1 MVSKLCCGFKKLLES
16 SHSSNFDE
24 GYPRREEYANPV
36 QCTEEH
42 DLEQEVT
49 VPITRQPTKAPIQC
63 TEPEALTGSDFQCK
77 VSVELSVAAAGDKEV
92 KVNAKVRFPGTR
104 NGVERLGKKQN

>member
-1 MVSKLCCGFKKLLES
+1 MNPGAGNELSTYGEFAQ
-16 SHSSNFDE
+16 
-24 GYPRREEYANPV
+24 YPPGWIYPYMLNDPV

-49 VPITRQPTKAPIQC
+49 VPITRQPTKAPMQC

-77 VSVELSVAAAGDKEV
+77 VSVEVSLAAAGDKEV
-92 KVNAKVRFPGTR
+92 KVNAKVHFPGTR